1 MYIQQFVEYLRLERN
16 YSERTVASYLEDL
29 VLFEQFLKG
38 RDSALTL
45 LTADA
50 DLVRAWVMQMMDAG
64 YKSTSVNRKLS
75 TLRTFYRYL
84 RLRGVVD
91 SSPVSGV
98 KGPKNKK
105 PLPQFVRASEMD
117 ELLDHVDLGE
127 GFLGARNRAVLDMLY
142 ETGIRLAELVG
153 LNDQDVDLAVCQIK
167 VTGKRDKQRIIPFG
181 RELKATLQDYLE
193 LREEWLSQRK
203 QQDMEREAAGQG
215 LETAGQGLET
225 AGQGVEAAGQV
236 METASQGTRT
246 TGRDVGNASQDR
258 ETAGLVRRRGASG
271 EQEAERPFFYG
282 TKGGRIP
289 RHQVYLLVHD
299 SLGKVS
305 TVKKKS
311 PHVLRHTF
319 ATSMLNGGAELGA
332 VKELLGHD
340 SLATTQ
346 VYTHT
351 TFEELKDV
359 YRKAHPRK

>member
-1 MYIQQFVEYLRLERN
+1 MYIQQFVEYLRLELN

-203 QQDMEREAAGQG
+203 QQDME
-215 LETAGQGLET
+215 TA
-225 AGQGVEAAGQV
+225 
-236 METASQGTRT
+236 
-246 TGRDVGNASQDR
+246 
-258 ETAGLVRRRGASG
+258 RRGASA
-271 EQEAERPFFYG
+271 EQEGERPFFYG

>member
-203 QQDMEREAAGQG
+203 QQDMERE
-215 LETAGQGLET
+215 TAGRD
-225 AGQGVEAAGQV
+225 
-236 METASQGTRT
+236 MET
-246 TGRDVGNASQDR
+246 ASQDR
-258 ETAGLVRRRGASG
+258 ETAGLVWRRGASG